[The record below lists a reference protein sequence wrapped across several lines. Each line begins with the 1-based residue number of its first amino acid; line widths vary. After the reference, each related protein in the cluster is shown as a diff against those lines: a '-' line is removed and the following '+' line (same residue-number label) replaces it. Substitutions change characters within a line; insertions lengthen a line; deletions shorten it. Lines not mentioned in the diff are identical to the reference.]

1 MTWAGLVVRNLLR
14 RPARTSLTAAGVA
27 LGVALIVALLSVTA
41 GAKKTADQ
49 LIHVGRA
56 DFGLFQA
63 GASDL
68 TLSRLPEGLADEV
81 ARQPGVAAT
90 GRIYLYVTNAGLVFG
105 FARGEFPAQR
115 LVITQGRRAAGDEAL
130 VGDARARTKH
140 LHTGDTVAVGR
151 RRFHVAGVFH
161 TGDPFE
167 DGGLVLPLRAVQR
180 LAGRPGDVTTI
191 SVAVSLGARPHD
203 VARRLEHVFP
213 GTTAVT
219 EPGQVV
225 KIDTSSRVIVST
237 GWIIS
242 LLALIVGGIAVTN
255 TMAMSVFERVREI
268 GILRAVG
275 WRTTRISA
283 LIVSEAVGICLLALA
298 VGLALGYAAAQV
310 FSEHAAAGPLL
321 QPDFTAGV
329 FAWGLAFALGVGV
342 LGAIYPTW
350 RAVRLAPVLEG
361 IPGVVGHGLFLN
373 MASLA
378 LIADERGEVRQ
389 LHRL

>member
-27 LGVALIVALLSVTA
+27 LGVGLIVALLSVTA

-68 TLSRLPEGLADEV
+68 TLSRLPSSLARSV
-81 ARQPGVAAT
+81 AHEPGVAAV

-115 LVITQGRRAAGDEAL
+115 LVMAQGRWAGDQAL
-130 VGDARARTKH
+130 VGDVRARSKH
-140 LHTGDTVAVGR
+140 LRPGDSVALGR
-151 RRFHVAGVFH
+151 RRFRIGGIFH

-167 DGGLVLPLRAVQR
+167 DGGIVLPLGVVQR

-191 SVAVSLGARPHD
+191 SVAVSLGARPRD
-203 VARRLEHVFP
+203 VARRLEHDFP

-225 KIDTSSRVIVST
+225 KIDTSSRVIIST

-255 TMAMSVFERVREI
+255 TMAMSVFERIREI

-275 WRTTRISA
+275 WRTSRIA
-283 LIVSEAVGICLLALA
+283 GLIVCEALGICLLALA

-310 FSEHAAAGPLL
+310 FSDHAAAGSLL

-342 LGAIYPTW
+342 LGAVYPTW
-350 RAVRLAPVLEG
+350 RAIRLTPVEALRHEQRCLPPCRRGAAVRDLPVG
-361 IPGVVGHGLFLN
+361 
-373 MASLA
+373 S
-378 LIADERGEVRQ
+378 RTR
-389 LHRL
+389 RS

>member
-1 MTWAGLVVRNLLR
+1 MG
-14 RPARTSLTAAGVA
+14 
-27 LGVALIVALLSVTA
+27 LIVALLSVTA

-68 TLSRLPEGLADEV
+68 TLSRLPSSLARSV
-81 ARQPGVAAT
+81 ARAPGVAAT

-115 LVITQGRRAAGDEAL
+115 LVITQGGPWTDDEAL
-130 VGDARARTKH
+130 VGDARARAKH
-140 LHTGDTVAVGR
+140 LRPDDTLSVGR
-151 RRFHVAGVFH
+151 RHFRIGGIFH

-167 DGGLVLPLRAVQR
+167 DGGIVLPLRVVQR

-191 SVAVSLGARPHD
+191 SVAVSLGARPRD
-203 VARRLEHVFP
+203 VARRLEHDFP

-225 KIDTSSRVIVST
+225 KIDTSSRVIIST

-255 TMAMSVFERVREI
+255 TMAMSVFERIREI
-268 GILRAVG
+268 GVLRAVG
-275 WRTTRISA
+275 WRTSRIAA
-283 LIVSEAVGICLLALA
+283 LIVCEALGICLLALA

-310 FSEHAAAGPLL
+310 FSDHAAAGPLL

-329 FAWGLAFALGVGV
+329 FAWGLAFALGVGL
-342 LGAIYPTW
+342 LGAAYPTW
-350 RAVRLAPVLEG
+350 RAIRLTPVE
-361 IPGVVGHGLFLN
+361 
-373 MASLA
+373 A
-378 LIADERGEVRQ
+378 LRHE
-389 LHRL
+389 

>member
-1 MTWAGLVVRNLLR
+1 MTWLGLVVRNLLR
-14 RPARTSLTAAGVA
+14 RPVRTSLTAAGVA
-27 LGVALIVALLSVTA
+27 LGVALIVALLSITE
-41 GAKKTADQ
+41 GATKTADQ

-68 TLSRLPEGLADEV
+68 TLSRLPESLAGQI
-81 ARQPGVAAT
+81 AREPGVAET

-105 FARGEFPAQR
+105 FARGEFPARR
-115 LVITQGRRAAGDEAL
+115 LVITHGKPAVGDEAL
-130 VGDARARTKH
+130 VGDTRAAAKH
-140 LHTGDTVAVGR
+140 LRVGDMVSVGR
-151 RRFHVAGVFH
+151 RRFRVGGIFH

-167 DGGLVLPLRAVQR
+167 DGGIVLPLRVVQQ
-180 LAGRPGDVTTI
+180 LAGRPRDVTTI
-191 SVAVSLGARPHD
+191 SVAVSLGAEPRD
-203 VARRLEHVFP
+203 VARRLEHDFP

-219 EPGQVV
+219 EPGQAV

-255 TMAMSVFERVREI
+255 TMAMSVFERFREI

-275 WRTTRISA
+275 WRTSRIAA
-283 LIVSEAVGICLLALA
+283 LIVCEALGICLLALA

-310 FSEHAAAGPLL
+310 FADHAATGPLL

-329 FAWGLAFALGVGV
+329 FAWGLAFALGVAV
-342 LGAIYPTW
+342 LGAAYPTW
-350 RAVRLAPVLEG
+350 RAVRLAPVE
-361 IPGVVGHGLFLN
+361 
-373 MASLA
+373 A
-378 LIADERGEVRQ
+378 LRHE
-389 LHRL
+389 